1 MASERIAL
9 DTLEDFLAAL
19 RRDGITGI
27 GLRSV
32 HEIRP
37 YQAGASGIHVGVQKW
52 VELAGYKQGRLYVAK
67 LDGESGPALEAQLKR
82 EGFTVRSGT
91 NNLT

>member
-19 RRDGITGI
+19 RREGITGV

-37 YQAGASGIHVGVQKW
+37 YKTGASGVHVGVQKW
-52 VELAGYKQGRLYVAK
+52 VELVGYKQGRLYATK

-82 EGFTVRSGT
+82 EGFTVRSGSHNVT
-91 NNLT
+91 